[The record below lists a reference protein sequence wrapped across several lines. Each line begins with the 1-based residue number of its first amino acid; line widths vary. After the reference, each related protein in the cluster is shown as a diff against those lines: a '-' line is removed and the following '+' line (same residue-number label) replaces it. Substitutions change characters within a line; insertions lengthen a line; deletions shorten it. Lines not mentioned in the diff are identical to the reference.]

1 MGKGKN
7 RNYRN
12 CRTQEHS
19 KLANLGDCGVEKML
33 TVRFY
38 LARAI
43 IDFIR
48 NGKTAQKIQ
57 TGFFFVFSSLIFFL
71 VETNKT

>member
-1 MGKGKN
+1 
-7 RNYRN
+7 
-12 CRTQEHS
+12 
-19 KLANLGDCGVEKML
+19 ML
-33 TVRFY
+33 TVGFY

-57 TGFFFVFSSLIFFL
+57 TGFFVLSLLIFWLRQIKLELENKL
-71 VETNKT
+71 V

>member
-1 MGKGKN
+1 MGKRKKSKLSKLQDTH
-7 RNYRN
+7 Y
-12 CRTQEHS
+12 S
-19 KLANLGDCGVEKML
+19 KLANLGVESNKML
-33 TVRFY
+33 TVGFY

-57 TGFFFVFSSLIFFL
+57 TGFFCSLVIDFL
-71 VETNKT
+71 VETN